1 MDQRVTVSLQD
12 DSRKRFLPLVE
23 EIHIG
28 VVDKMFDELSDR
40 EKDAVVDYR
49 RLAYSFRLPIISSY
63 IFLDGLVTPFFQLF
77 IAHSPMPV
85 LL

>member
-12 DSRKRFLPLVE
+12 DSRKRFLPLIE

-40 EKDAVVDYR
+40 EKDAVVDYF
-49 RLAYSFRLPIISSY
+49 SFI
-63 IFLDGLVTPFFQLF
+63 
-77 IAHSPMPV
+77 
-85 LL
+85 

>member
-12 DSRKRFLPLVE
+12 DSRKRSLPLVE

-40 EKDAVVDYR
+40 EKDAVVDYF
-49 RLAYSFRLPIISSY
+49 SFI
-63 IFLDGLVTPFFQLF
+63 
-77 IAHSPMPV
+77 
-85 LL
+85 